1 MESVEVEIETDMMEI
16 VKGLGIIKSKVG
28 SGEDT
33 SVELKDVA
41 ENIADIEKLIAESI
55 DLLQSLKSDGF

>member
-1 MESVEVEIETDMMEI
+1 MEIENDLMEI
-16 VKGLGIIKSKVG
+16 VKGLGIIKSKLI

-33 SVELKDVA
+33 SVEFQDVA
-41 ENIADIEKLIAESI
+41 DNIADLEKLIAESI